1 MRFRIGMRKKPIN
14 QLNWENKIKN
24 KKKPINQ
31 LNWENK
37 IKNKKS
43 NYDKK
48 NRLNRLEYFKKYL
61 VRFGFGF
68 ISLKP

>member
-1 MRFRIGMRKKPIN
+1 MRFKIGVRKKPTN
-14 QLNWENKIKN
+14 QLNWENKI
-24 KKKPINQ
+24 I
-31 LNWENK
+31 
-37 IKNKKS
+37 NKKS

-68 ISLKP
+68 GFISLKP